1 MADLRKRGWATVPR
15 LCELVLQSVG
25 WHYRV
30 VLLRTLHNARILVGC
45 IRIIKGALI
54 VAGGRAMK
62 GSL

>member
-1 MADLRKRGWATVPR
+1 MVLG

-30 VLLRTLHNARILVGC
+30 LLRTLHNARVLVGC
-45 IRIIKGALI
+45 IRIIKVALI